1 MVEDLCELG
10 DVLHGL
16 TVLADEGCD
25 TDGGGQSEVS
35 RCVFVGAELLEE
47 GEEVGGVDWGVG
59 VVLWGF
65 LVREPP
71 AFRCG
76 RIIRSVDA
84 SLERTRREECSLKI
98 ESIQA
103 RGIEDFFS

>member
-47 GEEVGGVDWGVG
+47 GEEVGGILVEDGVAADALLVG
-59 VVLWGF
+59 VF
-65 LVREPP
+65 P
-71 AFRCG
+71 A
-76 RIIRSVDA
+76 VA
-84 SLERTRREECSLKI
+84 
-98 ESIQA
+98 
-103 RGIEDFFS
+103 